1 MTYDSIKARQAQK
14 KYCEEHNLPH
24 FAPESG
30 VCWRCGNN
38 IYYGQRGISVEEA
51 GSTLITGCPHCHW
64 SYCE

>member
-1 MTYDSIKARQAQK
+1 MTYDSIKARQAQE
-14 KYCEEHNLPH
+14 KYCEEHNPPH
-24 FAPESG
+24 FAPASG

-38 IYYGQRGISVEEA
+38 IYYGQRGISVEKA